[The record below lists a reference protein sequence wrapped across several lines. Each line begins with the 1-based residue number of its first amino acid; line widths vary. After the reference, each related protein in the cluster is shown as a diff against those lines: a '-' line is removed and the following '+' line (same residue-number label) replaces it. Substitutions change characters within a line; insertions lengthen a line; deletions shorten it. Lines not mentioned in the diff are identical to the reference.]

1 MKSIITCDMEGI
13 ILTMNTGSEKIF
25 GYQKNELIGKQR
37 VSLFSPGEIVLQNVA
52 SWLDIA
58 SKKGEYSGKTI
69 FINKEGEKINAKI
82 SITPTYTKDKNKTQ
96 NGYCGVTE
104 VIDENIEVPISIS
117 TKLIKLL
124 AITRMPFSSASLL
137 PIFLV
142 ASYFY
147 SINIETISIVNL
159 CLCSL
164 GVLFAHLSTNM
175 FNDYFDNIDGTD
187 KGNFNYFQQ
196 VSGGSRAIELG
207 LISITKTKSI
217 ATLLSLIAIFFGTMT
232 LFNTYNSNIINV
244 VIITITALF
253 LGYFYTAP
261 PIRLVARN
269 GLGELSIFTVFGPL
283 LILGTSFSIFNGD
296 FLTSNYFI
304 DLLLLS
310 VPVGLLTTNILLINE
325 FPDYEGDLKTRKNH
339 LVATFGKKNSR
350 YIYLFN
356 LVIISL
362 VTFYSAIISNPI
374 LFLPLLFIIIY
385 GTKITVHIFKNYN
398 KRSLVI
404 ANWDTIKLHAG
415 YCILSIMS
423 FILIKFL

>member
-13 ILTMNTGSEKIF
+13 ILTMNTGAEKIF
-25 GYQKNELIGKQR
+25 GYQKHELIGKQR

-69 FINKEGEKINAKI
+69 FINKEGEKINARI
-82 SITPTYTKDKNKTQ
+82 SITPTYSKDKNKIQ

-104 VIDENIEVPISIS
+104 VIDENVDVPISIT
-117 TKLIKLL
+117 TKFIKLL
-124 AITRMPFSSASLL
+124 AITRMPFTSASLL
-137 PIFLV
+137 PIFLA

-147 SINIETISIVNL
+147 SINTYSFSMINFVL
-159 CLCSL
+159 CTV

-187 KGNFNYFQQ
+187 TGNYNYFQQ

-207 LISITKTKSI
+207 LISISKTKSSAI
-217 ATLLSLIAIFFGTMT
+217 LLMFIAILFGITT
-232 LFNTYNSNIINV
+232 LFNAYSDNIFPI
-244 VIITITALF
+244 ITITITALF

-269 GLGELSIFTVFGPL
+269 GLGEISIFSVFGPL
-283 LILGTSFSIFNGD
+283 MVLGTGFAIFKGNFLASSYFNDLLILS
-296 FLTSNYFI
+296 L
-304 DLLLLS
+304 
-310 VPVGLLTTNILLINE
+310 PVGLLTTNILLINE
-325 FPDYEGDLKTRKNH
+325 FPDYEGDLKTGKNH
-339 LVATFGKKNSR
+339 LVVTFGKKNSR
-350 YIYLFN
+350 YIYLLN

-362 VTFYSAIISNPI
+362 ITLYSATTLNPI
-374 LFLPLLFIIIY
+374 LFLPLLFVLFY
-385 GTKITVHIFKNYN
+385 GSKITIHIFKNYN
-398 KRSLVI
+398 KRSLVT

-415 YCILSIMS
+415 YCILSIIS
-423 FILIKFL
+423 FIMITFL

>member
-13 ILTMNTGSEKIF
+13 ILTMNTGAEKIF
-25 GYQKNELIGKQR
+25 GYQKHELIGKQR

-69 FINKEGEKINAKI
+69 FINKEGEKINARI
-82 SITPTYTKDKNKTQ
+82 SITPTYSKDKNKIQ

-104 VIDENIEVPISIS
+104 VIDENVDVPISIT
-117 TKLIKLL
+117 TKFIKLL
-124 AITRMPFSSASLL
+124 AITRMPFTSASLL
-137 PIFLV
+137 PIFLA

-147 SINIETISIVNL
+147 SINTYSFSIINFVL
-159 CLCSL
+159 CIV

-187 KGNFNYFQQ
+187 TGNYNYFQQ

-207 LISITKTKSI
+207 LISISKTKSSAI
-217 ATLLSLIAIFFGTMT
+217 LLMFIAILFGITT
-232 LFNTYNSNIINV
+232 LFNAYSDNIFPI
-244 VIITITALF
+244 ITITITALF

-269 GLGELSIFTVFGPL
+269 GLGEISIFSVFGPL
-283 LILGTSFSIFNGD
+283 MVLGTGFAIFNGN
-296 FLTSNYFI
+296 FLASSYFN
-304 DLLLLS
+304 DLLILS
-310 VPVGLLTTNILLINE
+310 LPVGLLTTNILLINE
-325 FPDYEGDLKTRKNH
+325 FPDYEGDLKTGKNH
-339 LVATFGKKNSR
+339 LVVTFGKKNSR
-350 YIYLFN
+350 YIYLLN

-362 VTFYSAIISNPI
+362 ITLYSATTLNPI
-374 LFLPLLFIIIY
+374 LFLPLLFVLFY
-385 GTKITVHIFKNYN
+385 GSKITIHIFKNYN
-398 KRSLVI
+398 KRSLVT

-415 YCILSIMS
+415 YCILSIIS
-423 FILIKFL
+423 FIMITFL